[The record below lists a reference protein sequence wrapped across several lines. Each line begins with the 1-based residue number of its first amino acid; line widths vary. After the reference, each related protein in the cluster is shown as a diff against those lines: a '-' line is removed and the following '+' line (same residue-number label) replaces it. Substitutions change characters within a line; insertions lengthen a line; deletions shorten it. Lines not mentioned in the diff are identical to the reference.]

1 MGEEASDDPKSATE
15 PTGGSPSESL
25 SRGAF
30 RAVFFGTPQ
39 FAVPCLDALVEV
51 ANVTAVVCQPDR
63 PQGRGLTLTPPPVKQ
78 RALELGLDVV
88 QPTKLKTGEFA
99 QWLRDQNADV
109 ALVVAYG
116 RILPKDVLDAPRLG
130 CVNVHASLLPRLR
143 GAAPITWAIVR
154 GEPETGVTLM
164 QMDEGMDTGPVLA
177 SARTPIDPDET
188 GGELGTRLSL
198 LGAELLKREWTRLL
212 QGALTAIPQDNTRA
226 TVAPMLRKEDGCIR
240 WSHTAQQVHDRV
252 RGLSPWPGAYSF
264 VDGQRLKIH
273 RTRVLDREESRA
285 VGEVV
290 EASERGIVVACAR
303 GLVALEE
310 VQPEGGKR
318 LKATQWLAGHRL
330 SAGARFVET
339 AGETT

>member
-164 QMDEGMDTGPVLA
+164 QMDEGMDTGAMLQQFPTPVA
-177 SARTPIDPDET
+177 DDET
-188 GGELGTRLSL
+188 AGELSERLSA
-198 LGAELLKREWTRLL
+198 LGALAVRTGLAKYVAGGYEPIAQEHAK
-212 QGALTAIPQDNTRA
+212 A
-226 TVAPMLRKEDGCIR
+226 TMAPMLKKEDGRIDFTR
-240 WSHTAQQVHDRV
+240 AARVVHDHV
-252 RGLSPWPGAYSF
+252 RGMQPWPGAF
-264 VDGQRLKIH
+264 TTARGKTLKVLA
-273 RTRVLDREESRA
+273 TRVTDVPQGKAEPGTVVFADKSR
-285 VGEVV
+285 V
-290 EASERGIVVACAR
+290 VVACGER
-303 GLVALEE
+303 GVELSRVQLEGKKAIAAGDWF
-310 VQPEGGKR
+310 VGRGIAEGDR
-318 LKATQWLAGHRL
+318 LG
-330 SAGARFVET
+330 
-339 AGETT
+339 